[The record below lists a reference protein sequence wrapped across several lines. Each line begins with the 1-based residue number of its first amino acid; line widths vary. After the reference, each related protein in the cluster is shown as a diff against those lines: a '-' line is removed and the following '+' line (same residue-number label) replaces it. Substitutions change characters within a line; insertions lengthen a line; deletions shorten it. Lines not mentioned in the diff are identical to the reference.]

1 MFGKHARR
9 HPEQI
14 MKGSMS
20 GRLVRA
26 VAPGGPPVRILVDGM
41 EVTAYAGESV
51 LVAVLAARNALRQHE
66 FSDEVR
72 AGFCL
77 MGACQDCWIW
87 LADGRRI
94 RACTT
99 DVAEGM
105 RVSTSA
111 PPDFPRHD

>member
-1 MFGKHARR
+1 MFGKHALRGPK
-9 HPEQI
+9 HV
-14 MKGSMS
+14 MKTIMS

-26 VAPGGPPVRILVDGM
+26 IVPDGASVRILIDGA
-41 EVTAYAGESV
+41 EVTACAGESV

-66 FSDEVR
+66 FNGEPR

-77 MGACQDCWIW
+77 MGACQDCWVW

-99 DVAEGM
+99 AVAEGM
-105 RVSTSA
+105 DVSTSA
-111 PPDFPRHD
+111 PPAFPRHD